1 MALCPGAVYTGGA
14 RRHAH
19 KHPRRNPW
27 RNRVRGGRSARRGI
41 ASVAARHHPQCT
53 ICKHREVAALELAIA
68 RGISVQALS
77 KRYKCSSDALYRH
90 RDKHM
95 PPQLKARLLAG
106 PDLAGVDL
114 DKLRETESQS
124 LLAHLIALRHRLF
137 AMLDFAEEHGDMYAA
152 DRAVQRLHTNLETTG
167 KLLGD
172 LGVGHTTV
180 TNILVQPA
188 YVELRVAL
196 TNALAPFPQA
206 RAAVAAVLAKVEG
219 AAAAAISADKRV
231 LAHGPAERP
240 TLIAADMDGG
250 RVIEVSTGNGS
261 AAPREADSAGAR

>member
-1 MALCPGAVYTGGA
+1 M
-14 RRHAH
+14 
-19 KHPRRNPW
+19 
-27 RNRVRGGRSARRGI
+27 
-41 ASVAARHHPQCT
+41 AARHHPQCT